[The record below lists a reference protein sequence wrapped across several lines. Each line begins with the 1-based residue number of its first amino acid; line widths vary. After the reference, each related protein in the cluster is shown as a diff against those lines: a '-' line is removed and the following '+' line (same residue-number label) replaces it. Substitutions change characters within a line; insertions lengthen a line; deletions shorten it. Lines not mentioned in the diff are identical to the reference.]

1 MLITFDRSAPI
12 ERRYWK
18 HCVTPSFHFLLRIS
32 LKTPATS
39 ISSVITP
46 IQSWRMK
53 MIRNSLF
60 AIAAALMT
68 LTAFS
73 GTLAVM
79 TAGEAGSAQAVP
91 VA

>member
-1 MLITFDRSAPI
+1 
-12 ERRYWK
+12 
-18 HCVTPSFHFLLRIS
+18 
-32 LKTPATS
+32 
-39 ISSVITP
+39 
-46 IQSWRMK
+46 MK

-73 GTLAVM
+73 GTVAIV
-79 TAGEAGSAQAVP
+79 TGGGAGSTQAAA